1 MSSSDRLSGGR
12 RVIIIELNRI
22 VARLAKFSRSE
33 IRKLRR
39 RIRSESGRAGDQQAV
54 LAYISLLSLL
64 SLLNDSDK
72 PVVPTPEETLDYHS
86 PSS

>member
-64 SLLNDSDK
+64 NDSDK